1 MTMAA
6 HTHGE
11 VLLIRAAHVVT
22 GDGRAIENADI
33 LICEGRIQRVE
44 QGRLETADAKVIDGN
59 GKTVV
64 PGLIDAHV
72 HLDFL
77 TVRGAVR
84 SWFRTRRL
92 LPRAL
97 GDLARHGVTTIRCMA
112 DPLAPVIRLQRRLE
126 KDRITGPGIVAA
138 GPALTARGGHPEATL
153 AKDNRWLRERI
164 AITPDDPAEARVAV
178 RRLHAS
184 GAGVI
189 KLVYQGGLYGP
200 ERISLRK
207 LSREVVEAIVEEAHR
222 LGLPVSAHTHYQED
236 VADLLHIG
244 VDSIEHGVIEHKL
257 RDEEVLRS
265 WARSGTRLVPT
276 LTIAALFPGPD
287 GALYIDVARRN
298 FALAYEAG
306 VRIVAGTDSMIGA
319 MPANALHDELRRM
332 VEAGMSETAA
342 LRAATADAA
351 DLLGLADRGVIEPGR
366 RADLVLL
373 GSDPLERIENLA
385 DIELVFQNGNII
397 HTAPAPQP
405 TAVLSTYLPVSP
417 PVLEFIDRTRGTVTE
432 DAIVRYDRS
441 RFADEGVRTVSYID
455 RDTGNPLRIET
466 VHAGPDL
473 ITQQW
478 RCEIPAERTSLHA
491 IAEGH
496 SITLR
501 GKLRD
506 EPVSRTYP
514 LRGQTWMQLPL
525 FDPATFVT
533 SGEQQ
538 LSIVAIGATGRGA
551 LQLTDFELTKKKTT
565 AGRDGDTVDVALVMP
580 GWRRFW
586 GATTH
591 FDARTG
597 DPVRQQ
603 IRGNKSQT
611 VERKE
616 PSS

>member
-1 MTMAA
+1 MTTAR
-6 HTHGE
+6 HTAGGTF
-11 VLLIRAAHVVT
+11 LIRKAHVVT
-22 GDGRAIENADI
+22 SDGRGIENADI
-33 LICEGRIQRVE
+33 LIREGRIQRVE
-44 QGRLETADAKVIDGN
+44 QGRLEAAEAHVIDGT
-59 GKTVV
+59 GKTVI

-77 TVRGAVR
+77 TAHGPVRR
-84 SWFRTRRL
+84 WLQTRHV

-112 DPLAPVIRLQRRLE
+112 DPLAPTLRLQRRLE
-126 KDRITGPGIVAA
+126 KGKITGPRIVTA
-138 GPALTARGGHPEATL
+138 GPALTAPGGHPEATL
-153 AKDNRWLRERI
+153 AKDNRWLRKRI
-164 AITPDDPAEARVAV
+164 ALTLDEPDRARDAV
-178 RRLHAS
+178 RKLHAAGT
-184 GAGVI
+184 GAV

-200 ERISLRK
+200 ERVSLRK
-207 LSREVVEAIVEEAHR
+207 LSGEVVVAIVDEAHR
-222 LGLPVSAHTHYQED
+222 LGLPVSAHTHHQDD
-236 VADLLHIG
+236 VAELVEIG
-244 VDSIEHGVIEHKL
+244 VDSIEHGVIE
-257 RDEEVLRS
+257 REIRGEGVLRA
-265 WARSGTRLVPT
+265 WAGTGTRLVPT

-298 FALAYEAG
+298 LALAHEAG
-306 VRIVAGTDSMIGA
+306 VKIVAGTDSMIAA

-332 VEAGMSETAA
+332 VEAGMSEADA

-373 GSDPLERIENLA
+373 GSNPLERIENLA

-405 TAVLSTYLPVSP
+405 APVLTTYRPVSP

-455 RDTGNPLRIET
+455 RDTGNPLRTET

-473 ITQQW
+473 ITRQW

-506 EPVSRTYP
+506 ESVSRTYP

-533 SGEQQ
+533 SDEQQ

-551 LQLTDFELTKKKTT
+551 LQLTDFELTKKTT
-565 AGRDGDTVDVALVMP
+565 TGRGGDTVEAELVMP
-580 GWRRFW
+580 RWRRFW

-597 DPVRQQ
+597 DPIRQQ
-603 IRGNKSQT
+603 IRGKKNHT
-611 VERKE
+611 VARKE